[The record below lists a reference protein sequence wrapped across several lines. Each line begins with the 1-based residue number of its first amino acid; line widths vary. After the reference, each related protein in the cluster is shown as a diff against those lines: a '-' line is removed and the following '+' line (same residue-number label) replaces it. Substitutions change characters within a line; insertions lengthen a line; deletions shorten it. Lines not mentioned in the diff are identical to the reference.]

1 MSSKNV
7 VQNIDIVCRR
17 INGNISSFETDLVE
31 LMSRN
36 IVSIEERLNEWT
48 SKELS
53 INLRISGRMIWENR

>member
-1 MSSKNV
+1 M

-17 INGNISSFETDLVE
+17 VNGNISSFETDLVE

-48 SKELS
+48 CKELS
-53 INLRISGRMIWENR
+53 INLRISGRMIWDNR